1 MDNIELGIVAP
12 QYERSKQTLYY
23 HAIRPHYK
31 PQKFETLFFVR
42 NTLFKAECSHNKFRA
57 VKDNAEK
64 NEKELPPRIVHV
76 YR

>member
-31 PQKFETLFFVR
+31 PQKFETLFFSEHFVQSR
-42 NTLFKAECSHNKFRA
+42 M
-57 VKDNAEK
+57 
-64 NEKELPPRIVHV
+64 
-76 YR
+76 